1 MALRPSPGPREADA
15 GGSNVDNIDDAP
27 EDLLRITYES
37 VMAVSREDLS
47 SVIDDIFIVANVST
61 LVAGNAI
68 ATHDDYACAAF
79 RRTMRG

>member
-1 MALRPSPGPREADA
+1 MALRARPGPREADA
-15 GGSNVDNIDDAP
+15 GGSNIDDIDDAP

-61 LVAGNAI
+61 LVTGNAI